1 MIQPAR
7 LLIVDDEDAIIRLLT
22 QFLTSRG
29 YRVGW
34 ADEAVNCLVSL
45 EEFPDIRMVLLD
57 LGVGGTK
64 LLRQIKE
71 KRPDVAVILMTE
83 PGDERL
89 ARQSIRLG
97 ALAHLAKPLDLSILE
112 RLVRA
117 CVNQQ
122 DFKNGEST

>member
-22 QFLTSRG
+22 QFFTSRG
-29 YRVGW
+29 YRVSW
-34 ADEAVNCLVSL
+34 ADEAVNCLVTL

-57 LGVGGTK
+57 LRVGGTK

-117 CVNQQ
+117 CI
-122 DFKNGEST
+122 D